1 MSEQVEQEIRE
12 TIEANAPALE
22 VLVVDFPGS
31 GKVRVFID
39 HAEGVTLQHCEQVTE
54 ILGDIRERY
63 ALEVSSPGPER
74 PLVTPAHFKRY
85 EGRLARLKLLDPL
98 PETGARTV
106 SGEIVEADDETVTV
120 ANGDERLSL
129 QYSAIGR
136 ANLVPAA

>member
-1 MSEQVEQEIRE
+1 MSELVDQEMRE

-22 VLVVDFPGS
+22 VLVVEFPGS

-63 ALEVSSPGPER
+63 
-74 PLVTPAHFKRY
+74 
-85 EGRLARLKLLDPL
+85 EGRFARLRLLDPL

-106 SGEIVEADDETVTV
+106 SGEIVEADAETVTG